1 MSDDIAA
8 VVALSEAS
16 GLFDSDGI
24 ELIRERLSDY
34 EGGNDDI
41 WFAAVN
47 EKIEGAIYCIPEPMT
62 YGTWNILMLIVI

>member
-8 VVALSEAS
+8 VVTLSEAS
-16 GLFDSDGI
+16 GLFDLGRI

-34 EGGNDDI
+34 EGGNGDI

-47 EKIEGAIYCIPEPMT
+47 KKKRERYIASPDR
-62 YGTWNILMLIVI
+62 

>member
-1 MSDDIAA
+1 LPPSSLCLKRADCSI
-8 VVALSEAS
+8 
-16 GLFDSDGI
+16 SDGI

-47 EKIEGAIYCIPEPMT
+47 EKIQRAIYCIREPMT
-62 YGTWNILMLIVI
+62 DGIRNILMLIEIQTMR

>member
-47 EKIEGAIYCIPEPMT
+47 EKIERYCIREPMT
-62 YGTWNILMLIVI
+62 DGIRNMEYLDAD

>member
-47 EKIEGAIYCIPEPMT
+47 EKIEREIASA
-62 YGTWNILMLIVI
+62 NR

>member
-16 GLFDSDGI
+16 GWFDSDGI

-41 WFAAVN
+41 WFAAIS
-47 EKIEGAIYCIPEPMT
+47 EKIQRAIYCIREPMT
-62 YGTWNILMLIVI
+62 DGIRKMEYLNAD

>member
-47 EKIEGAIYCIPEPMT
+47 EKIERDILHPRTDDGRNT
-62 YGTWNILMLIVI
+62 DYGIS

>member
-24 ELIRERLSDY
+24 ELISERLSDY
-34 EGGNDDI
+34 EGGNDD
-41 WFAAVN
+41 
-47 EKIEGAIYCIPEPMT
+47 
-62 YGTWNILMLIVI
+62 LVI

>member
-16 GLFDSDGI
+16 GLFDSGRI

-41 WFAAVN
+41 WFAAIN
-47 EKIEGAIYCIPEPMT
+47 EKREIYIASA
-62 YGTWNILMLIVI
+62 NR